1 MLQGN
6 PVGAAKGERRAFCLL
21 SELEGAA
28 MLSAPQ
34 VLKRVNRNKTK
45 RINKTKT
52 FVSLATTLAV

>member
-1 MLQGN
+1 M
-6 PVGAAKGERRAFCLL
+6 GAAKGERRAFCLL

-45 RINKTKT
+45 RINETRT